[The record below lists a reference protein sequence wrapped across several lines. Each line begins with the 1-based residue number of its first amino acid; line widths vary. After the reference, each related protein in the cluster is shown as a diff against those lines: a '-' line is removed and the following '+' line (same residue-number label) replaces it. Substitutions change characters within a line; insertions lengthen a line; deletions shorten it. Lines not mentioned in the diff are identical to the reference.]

1 MQPNELFHGIPVID
15 EHPGCHGQHLK
26 VLCRGNLRDV
36 IIGMKLLR
44 RVSLPQ
50 NAIALQGVKHPF
62 LEIREKVRG

>member
-1 MQPNELFHGIPVID
+1 MQPDELFHGVPVID
-15 EHPGCHGQHLK
+15 EHPGCHGQPVK
-26 VLCRGNLRDV
+26 VLCRGDLRDV